1 MPFKSD
7 RQRRGFY
14 GNMNRVT
21 YPHAPPQGM
30 LMTDSHQSTVLGTPV
45 EVERPRKIKPLKIE
59 KFADTQVMLRK
70 DRKRP
75 THVVSSP
82 EAAAQYVRDME
93 EFDREVGVILHLDT
107 KNNIMGKEVVSTGS
121 LNAAIIHPREVF
133 KGAILNNSAGIIFV
147 HNHPSGDPTPSQNDV
162 DITRR
167 LRDTGHTT
175 GIELMDSV
183 VIGQDGRYYSMREQN
198 VGGF

>member
-1 MPFKSD
+1 MSFKSD
-7 RQRRGFY
+7 RQRRAAFA
-14 GNMNRVT
+14 NMNRVT

-45 EVERPRKIKPLKIE
+45 ETERPRKIAHSKIE

-75 THVVSSP
+75 TRVVSSP

-93 EFDREVGVILHLDT
+93 EFDREVGVVLHLDT
-107 KNNIMGKEVVSTGS
+107 KNNIVGKEVISTGS
-121 LNAAIIHPREVF
+121 LNAAIVHPREVF